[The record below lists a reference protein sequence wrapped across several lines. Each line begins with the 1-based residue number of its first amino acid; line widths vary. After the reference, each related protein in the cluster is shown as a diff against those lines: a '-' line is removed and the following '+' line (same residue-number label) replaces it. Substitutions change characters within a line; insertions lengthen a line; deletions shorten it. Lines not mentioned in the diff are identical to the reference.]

1 MPLIRHVK
9 KKVNCIEYEQL
20 AQNIQKRQTIQ
31 KVQRRQKRQKKTNAT
46 KRAFA
51 SCHWDAEKPQTFCD
65 GVERVAKPL
74 EGPYLMGVPFVAI
87 IDDSMVNELRAVIQE
102 LGGEQILG
110 RAFSSDRDMRE
121 AIREG
126 FPPAVVEE
134 LMRASGLTLREL
146 ASALDLSPRSLQR
159 RRRSGRLARYE
170 SDRLYRLA
178 RIVAI
183 ANEYLG
189 DHERVLRWLKRPNRA
204 LGGVAPVAAIDTEPG
219 ARQVENILGRIAYG
233 GIS

>member
-1 MPLIRHVK
+1 
-9 KKVNCIEYEQL
+9 
-20 AQNIQKRQTIQ
+20 
-31 KVQRRQKRQKKTNAT
+31 
-46 KRAFA
+46 
-51 SCHWDAEKPQTFCD
+51 
-65 GVERVAKPL
+65 
-74 EGPYLMGVPFVAI
+74 MG
-87 IDDSMVNELRAVIQE
+87 DRMVDELRAVVRE
-102 LGGEQILG
+102 LGGEHAFG
-110 RAFSSDRDMRE
+110 RALSSDHDLRE

-126 FPPAVVEE
+126 FPPAVVGE
-134 LMRASGLTLREL
+134 LMRASGLTLKEL

-189 DHERVLRWLKRPNRA
+189 GHETAVRWLKRPNRA
-204 LGGVAPVAAIDTEPG
+204 LGGLAPVTAIDTELG
-219 ARQVENILGRIAYG
+219 ARQVENILGRVAYG